1 MVLTSILLSRWSPTR
16 IQDHLRYHCVFIL
29 IAGLCCGFGQRSVN
43 PWSLMD
49 AHPGL
54 AALVKSC
61 LISAAVSECHD
72 GGFSC
77 FHEIT
82 NSSQYLTD
90 LVVLRL
96 ALWTLNPAIAV
107 QIRARSFFY
116 VGRSQ
121 KGRSH
126 SCADMHSISCHDLH
140 LHWLVR
146 SCSAITAD
154 ARVIWG
160 GCGRGR
166 TSSRCLMRI
175 RPGSWAIGCSAHE
188 LSPHGGGGAQGG
200 GWEGRGLC

>member
-1 MVLTSILLSRWSPTR
+1 MHNCYSCSARALMQRPMVFACLHKAPCCLPPDSLGICFSTRSKQNSLGTTWFFLLKWLHEWFLLVSSLRWSPTR

-90 LVVLRL
+90 LVV
-96 ALWTLNPAIAV
+96 
-107 QIRARSFFY
+107 
-116 VGRSQ
+116 
-121 KGRSH
+121 
-126 SCADMHSISCHDLH
+126 
-140 LHWLVR
+140 
-146 SCSAITAD
+146 
-154 ARVIWG
+154 
-160 GCGRGR
+160 
-166 TSSRCLMRI
+166 
-175 RPGSWAIGCSAHE
+175 
-188 LSPHGGGGAQGG
+188 
-200 GWEGRGLC
+200 